1 MPRTSGS
8 FTLGDLRAGRKK
20 GSRDKLGR
28 DFFQA
33 LSEDFAEH
41 GAGVIKIVRFEDP
54 GLYLK
59 IVASTMPKEFTVERV
74 TSELTD
80 DELEEMIVRQREQ
93 IAKTRA
99 SPRSREFPLGLLERD
114 GRARV
119 LLSTPARKYLQPREC
134 LRRGGLSNPAPA
146 ILIGGGVRFSFPRLL
161 ANPAHSVL
169 GGFRHS
175 RASVFVK
182 GGA

>member
-74 TSELTD
+74 TSELSD
-80 DELEEMIVRQREQ
+80 DELDEMIVRQREQ
-93 IAKTRA
+93 IAK
-99 SPRSREFPLGLLERD
+99 SREQPLLIEAKANIDDRATVVAERE
-114 GRARV
+114 
-119 LLSTPARKYLQPREC
+119 RET
-134 LRRGGLSNPAPA
+134 S
-146 ILIGGGVRFSFPRLL
+146 GVS
-161 ANPAHSVL
+161 
-169 GGFRHS
+169 G
-175 RASVFVK
+175 
-182 GGA
+182 

>member
-8 FTLGDLRAGRKK
+8 FKLGDLRAGRKK

-80 DELEEMIVRQREQ
+80 DELEEMIVRQGEKME
-93 IAKTRA
+93 KTREN
-99 SPRSREFPLGLLERD
+99 PRQMGARAKDDREKTAVERE
-114 GRARV
+114 
-119 LLSTPARKYLQPREC
+119 RE
-134 LRRGGLSNPAPA
+134 AD
-146 ILIGGGVRFSFPRLL
+146 
-161 ANPAHSVL
+161 SV
-169 GGFRHS
+169 S
-175 RASVFVK
+175 S
-182 GGA
+182 

>member
-8 FTLGDLRAGRKK
+8 FKLGDLRAGRKK

-74 TSELTD
+74 TSELSD
-80 DELEEMIVRQREQ
+80 DELDEMIVRQREQ
-93 IAKTRA
+93 IAK
-99 SPRSREFPLGLLERD
+99 SREQPLLIEAKANIDDRATVVAERE
-114 GRARV
+114 
-119 LLSTPARKYLQPREC
+119 RET
-134 LRRGGLSNPAPA
+134 S
-146 ILIGGGVRFSFPRLL
+146 GVS
-161 ANPAHSVL
+161 
-169 GGFRHS
+169 G
-175 RASVFVK
+175 
-182 GGA
+182 

>member
-8 FTLGDLRAGRKK
+8 FKLGDLRAGRKK

-93 IAKTRA
+93 IAKTR
-99 SPRSREFPLGLLERD
+99 EQPLLIEAKAND
-114 GRARV
+114 DRA
-119 LLSTPARKYLQPREC
+119 TPAVERE
-134 LRRGGLSNPAPA
+134 READ
-146 ILIGGGVRFSFPRLL
+146 
-161 ANPAHSVL
+161 SVS
-169 GGFRHS
+169 G
-175 RASVFVK
+175 
-182 GGA
+182 